1 MEKVFVEYAIAD
13 GALDAY
19 RAFMAD
25 KRSGGE
31 RFEWYEGTD
40 QPGLFVEMW
49 PGMSYAEYEV
59 FKRKRTDPADPDW
72 GVLREWVHGGLAKVH
87 VWHFKEA

>member
-1 MEKVFVEYAIAD
+1 MEKVFVEYAVVD

-25 KRSGGE
+25 KRSGGK

-40 QPGLFVEMW
+40 QPGLFVEVW
-49 PGMSYAEYEV
+49 PGMSYAEYAA

-72 GVLREWVHGGLAKVH
+72 GRLQEWVRGGLAKVH
-87 VWHFKEA
+87 VWHFTEA